1 MGHFHHRF
9 QNNRAFIG
17 GWGWGGWGY
26 GGSGYGNTTTVV
38 AFPQVT
44 PQTADVTGSIRPASC
59 HWTEDTFNV
68 PASGGGNKPIS
79 VVSCR

>member
-9 QNNRAFIG
+9 QNNQGFIG

-26 GGSGYGNTTTVV
+26 GGSGSDNTTIVS
-38 AFPQVT
+38 FPRVT
-44 PQTADVTGSIRPASC
+44 PQPADVTGSIRAASC